1 MRTAAATVAIVM
13 LAAAVVQAAPLDPRQ
28 VGADAK
34 WLVQIDV
41 DAMRASVVIQRA
53 SDRALSRWG
62 DIEAWVAALRDQMC
76 MDPAKD
82 LHGILAYGST
92 PGSAEGVLIVHA
104 TVDQTH
110 FVEKVSQAPEYRAG
124 KHREFQWY
132 SWVQADGPVTCG
144 FFKPD
149 VLVFAKTDELATK
162 ALDILDGK
170 SPTLPPNHPLVLQA
184 APAGTILLVRAIG
197 LADAS
202 LPFKSPVLTQAQA
215 LQIAFGEHESTSF
228 SELALVVKTAEAAE
242 HVRAALEGLRA
253 TALLQYG
260 TNPGLEKL
268 LKKTT
273 ITMAGSTVT
282 AATAAP
288 AEEVWAAIEM
298 AWPPAPETPSKP

>member
-1 MRTAAATVAIVM
+1 
-13 LAAAVVQAAPLDPRQ
+13 
-28 VGADAK
+28 
-34 WLVQIDV
+34 
-41 DAMRASVVIQRA
+41 
-53 SDRALSRWG
+53 
-62 DIEAWVAALRDQMC
+62 
-76 MDPAKD
+76 
-82 LHGILAYGST
+82 
-92 PGSAEGVLIVHA
+92 
-104 TVDQTH
+104 
-110 FVEKVSQAPEYRAG
+110 
-124 KHREFQWY
+124 
-132 SWVQADGPVTCG
+132 
-144 FFKPD
+144 
-149 VLVFAKTDELATK
+149 LVFSKTDELATK
-162 ALDILDGK
+162 GLDILDGR
-170 SPTLPPNHPLVLQA
+170 SPTLPTNHPLVLQA

-273 ITMAGSTVT
+273 ITIAGSTVT

-288 AEEVWAAIEM
+288 AEDVWAAVEM